1 MGATVADAYRSP
13 PPPLGGGGRDKDA
26 RMIRACVADQVMT
39 THYKFMDNGANPLC
53 GHACRTALMPLVL
66 AVAMGMS
73 ACASSGGAGKAE
85 GGLLDSALG
94 VVGLQRAKDTPKE
107 SALEL
112 PLKPT
117 KLTLRIHAG
126 QLLNTDAAGRPLALI
141 TKIYK
146 LKEREAFLQAPYAAF
161 TERASEKAAL
171 GDDLIEVKEALLK
184 PGGRHE
190 VVQTL
195 SDDTRYI
202 GVIGLLRAPAEQ
214 RWRFLF
220 DAKESAVDGITVGA
234 HACALS
240 VAEGKT
246 VGAAPEVLRLAGVHC
261 D

>member
-1 MGATVADAYRSP
+1 
-13 PPPLGGGGRDKDA
+13 
-26 RMIRACVADQVMT
+26 
-39 THYKFMDNGANPLC
+39 
-53 GHACRTALMPLVL
+53 MPLVL
-66 AVAMGMS
+66 ATALGVS
-73 ACASSGGAGKAE
+73 ACASSGGGGKAE
-85 GGLLDSALG
+85 DGLLDNALG
-94 VVGLQRAKDTPKE
+94 VIGLQRAKDRPKE
-107 SALEL
+107 PALDL
-112 PLKPT
+112 PVKPT

-161 TERASEKAAL
+161 TERATEKAAL
-171 GDDLIEVKEALLK
+171 GDDLIEVKEVLLK

-190 VVQTL
+190 AVQTL
-195 SDDTRYI
+195 SADTRYI
-202 GVIGLLRAPAEQ
+202 AVVGLLRAPAEQ

-220 DAKESAVDGITVGA
+220 DVRESAADGITVGA

-246 VGAAPEVLRLAGVHC
+246 VGAAPEMMRLAGVQC